1 MASER
6 HISWAVLPSAWP
18 ASTCRSSLTICSG
31 GYVLVFMV
39 VLSRPSRGRLGLPYH
54 VDQLSGSRPPRPFLL
69 PFLSSLSRPGIAHR
83 SGPPPDTSLSLG
95 GPCARLGCASRHAA
109 ACRYARVV

>member
-31 GYVLVFMV
+31 VYVLVFMV

-54 VDQLSGSRPPRPFLL
+54 VDQLSGSRPPSSSLAPPHRAAFLASFRGTPSHISFLSKPIKKFPFLL
-69 PFLSSLSRPGIAHR
+69 PP
-83 SGPPPDTSLSLG
+83 
-95 GPCARLGCASRHAA
+95 
-109 ACRYARVV
+109 